1 MNVCSEMEAKTLH
14 IMSGLVF
21 MKQLAKGDVIYRRGQ
36 TSDRCYLVVSGLV
49 KELSDDEEIMLQR
62 NPEILKTV
70 SQREALASVSNCN
83 GNNSG
88 MVGAEAPPGYWQ
100 CYGAG
105 SLLGEVALITK
116 SAHFSTMIVSGTCI
130 AVICALKSVDRWSN
144 RDVLLSLFLFCCWYR
159 TDDGSHHHS
168 SYL

>member
-1 MNVCSEMEAKTLH
+1 
-14 IMSGLVF
+14 

-159 TDDGSHHHS
+159 TDDGSHHHP

>member
-1 MNVCSEMEAKTLH
+1 MEAKTLH

-62 NPEILKTV
+62 RPEILKSV
-70 SQREALASVSNCN
+70 SHREALASVSNCN
-83 GNNSG
+83 GNNGG
-88 MVGAEAPPGYWQ
+88 MVDAEAPPGYWQ

-116 SAHFSTMIVSGTCI
+116 SAHFSTMIVSGT
-130 AVICALKSVDRWSN
+130 
-144 RDVLLSLFLFCCWYR
+144 
-159 TDDGSHHHS
+159 
-168 SYL
+168 